1 MNDLEKWFVL
11 KQVGQMDSLKAAARI
26 LERIRHVLQR
36 AFWKKALQG
45 SLLPCLL
52 MQLEG
57 EKVSLCWPAEALV
70 LGLWGNSTLCGL
82 PAPGALVLLDCLRE
96 LVGMIS
102 APGHTK
108 NTHLSCFQTCH
119 SSVDMPVVYS
129 TDIPALI
136 KPAACLNGMI
146 SVLE

>member
-1 MNDLEKWFVL
+1 
-11 KQVGQMDSLKAAARI
+11 MDSQRI

-36 AFWKKALQG
+36 PFWKKGLQG

-57 EKVSLCWPAEALV
+57 EKVSLRWPAEPLV
-70 LGLWGNSTLCGL
+70 LGLWGNYTLCGP

-96 LVGMIS
+96 LVGRIS

-119 SSVDMPVVYS
+119 L
-129 TDIPALI
+129 TAQLT
-136 KPAACLNGMI
+136 CLLFTFQMY
-146 SVLE
+146 LH